1 MAWRYGGAM
10 KQKVISLDTKINAII
25 AVENGKKTKIEIAKD
40 LEIPLCT
47 LSCWLKQKDN
57 ILNQQNFSP
66 STKKMV
72 VLNLNNIFDFI
83 FDQVHIQYI
92 H

>member
-1 MAWRYGGAM
+1 M
-10 KQKVISLDTKINAII
+10 KQKVISLDTKINAIF
-25 AVENGKKTKIEIAKD
+25 AVENCKKNT
-40 LEIPLCT
+40 CM
-47 LSCWLKQKDN
+47 LSSWLKKDK

-83 FDQVHIQYI
+83 FDRVHIQYI